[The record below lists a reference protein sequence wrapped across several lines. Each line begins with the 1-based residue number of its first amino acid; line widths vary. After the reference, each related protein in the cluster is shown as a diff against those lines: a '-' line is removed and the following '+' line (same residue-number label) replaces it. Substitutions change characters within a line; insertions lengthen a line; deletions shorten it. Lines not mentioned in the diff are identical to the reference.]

1 MKLLELNNVSIDYQ
15 QGTQK
20 IRAVDDVSMYLNQGE
35 FLGIAGESG
44 CGKTTLAMSIPKL
57 LPAAAS
63 ISSGSIDFAGER
75 ISDFSEAQLN
85 QIRWKDIAVVFQGAL
100 NSLNPVQKIVDQIIE
115 PIMIHEP
122 GISEKTA
129 SNRAVELLE
138 QVGIP
143 GSRAE
148 MYPFEFSGGM
158 KQRVMI
164 AMALA
169 CKPKLVIADEPITAL
184 DVMTQAQIMD
194 LFRVLAKDFELS
206 LIMISHDLS
215 VLAELCDRV
224 QVMYAGKVAEVG
236 QAQTVFGSQVGAK
249 HRYTQQ
255 LLKSYPNI
263 HQERIFIEGI
273 AGYPPDLAK
282 VQAGCRFAPRCDL
295 AIDKC
300 FTQEPALIQIGN
312 EHQVACHLVPGDSK

>member
-1 MKLLELNNVSIDYQ
+1 MKLLELNNVTIDYI
-15 QGTQK
+15 QGANN
-20 IRAVDDVSMYLNQGE
+20 IRAVDEVSLYLNQGE

-57 LPAAAS
+57 LPNAAS
-63 ISSGSIDFAGER
+63 LVGGTIDFAGQR
-75 ISDFSEAQLN
+75 ISDFSEAQIN
-85 QIRWKDIAVVFQGAL
+85 KVRWKEISVVFQGAL
-100 NSLNPVQKIVDQIIE
+100 NSLNPVQKIIDQIIE

-122 GISEKTA
+122 DISEKTA
-129 SNRAVELLE
+129 QLRSIELLE

-143 GSRAE
+143 RSRAG

-158 KQRVMI
+158 RQRVMI

-194 LFRVLAKDFELS
+194 LFRILAKDFELS

-224 QVMYAGKVAEVG
+224 QVMYAGKVAEIG
-236 QAQTVFGSQVGAK
+236 DAQTVFGSNLGAK

-263 HQERIFIEGI
+263 HQERVFIEGI
-273 AGYPPDLAK
+273 AGYPPDLAQ
-282 VQAGCRFAPRCDL
+282 VQVGCRFAPRCDL
-295 AIDKC
+295 AIEKC
-300 FTQEPALIQIGN
+300 FTTEPPLIQIAS
-312 EHQVACHLVPGDSK
+312 EHQVACHLVPGEN